1 MLALRLIYQE
11 RAIPLA
17 WVCFVVA
24 QGTSVLQHGFRRML
38 ERPDRRTLSV
48 FSLGLRWL
56 DRARFHLISP
66 LARLLL
72 PFP

>member
-1 MLALRLIYQE
+1 MSRQGVWQGWEAEVQRLLPG
-11 RAIPLA
+11 A
-17 WVCFVVA
+17 
-24 QGTSVLQHGFRRML
+24 TSVLQHGFRRML